1 MATFET
7 TCDVARNRIYVKV
20 QGFPTE
26 TELDQHVKKLIGE
39 LGRLR
44 TGFAVISDVAE
55 SKVTTPAGAEV
66 LQRLMKEYK
75 RRGVSRIVRISS
87 REILTRMQLQRVT
100 QEADIPVSHVAN
112 MAEAE
117 KLLGG

>member
-1 MATFET
+1 MANFET
-7 TCDVARNRIYVKV
+7 TCDTVRNRIYVKV

-26 TELDQHVKKLIGE
+26 TELEQHVGKLIGE
-39 LGRLR
+39 LDRLR
-44 TGFAVISDVAE
+44 PGFAVISDVTD

-75 RRGVSRIVRISS
+75 RRGVSRIIRIVS
-87 REILTRMQLQRVT
+87 REVLTKMQLQRIT
-100 QEADIPVSHVAN
+100 QEADIPVSHAASL
-112 MAEAE
+112 AEAE

>member
-7 TCDVARNRIYVKV
+7 TCDTVRNRVYVKV

-26 TELDQHVKKLIGE
+26 TELEQHVKKLIGE
-39 LGRLR
+39 VGKLR
-44 TGFAVISDVAE
+44 PGFVVISDVGE
-55 SKVTTPAGAEV
+55 SKVTTPAGARV
-66 LQRLMKEYK
+66 LESLMHEYK
-75 RRGVSRIVRISS
+75 RRGVSRIVRIVS
-87 REILTRMQLQRVT
+87 REVLTKMQLNRIT
-100 QEADIPVSHVAN
+100 QEADIPVVHAAS